1 MGEAMANAT
10 PPAVGDIEARRVMW
24 EPIIG
29 GADVAQPI
37 PADVKSTD
45 HYATAD
51 DGAQI
56 TVRWCWRVLAA
67 SGDAC
72 HPVASP
78 ASA

>member
-1 MGEAMANAT
+1 MSFTFDAEFAAAIAPMGEAMANAT
-10 PPAVGDIEARRVMW
+10 PPAVGDIEARRAMW

-56 TVRWCWRVLAA
+56 TVR
-67 SGDAC
+67 
-72 HPVASP
+72 
-78 ASA
+78 

>member
-1 MGEAMANAT
+1 
-10 PPAVGDIEARRVMW
+10 MW

-56 TVRWCWRVLAA
+56 TVRWYVKGGADSSAPDPAVLFFH
-67 SGDAC
+67 GGG
-72 HPVASP
+72 
-78 ASA
+78 